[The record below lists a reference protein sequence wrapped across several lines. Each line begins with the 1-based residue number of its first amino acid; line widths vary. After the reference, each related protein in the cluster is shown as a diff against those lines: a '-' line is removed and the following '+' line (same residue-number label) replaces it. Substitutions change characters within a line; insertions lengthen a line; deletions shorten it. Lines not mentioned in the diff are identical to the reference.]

1 MLFIFDKV
9 DVRMG
14 RENHNVDNYI
24 IGTKLKEFRQQAG
37 LSLAKVAESV
47 GVTSAFIS
55 MVENGKCGIS
65 FQKVHALVK
74 LYGKTLAD
82 VTSTHP
88 LADEKVINL
97 NAASEVAFEPGIKAF
112 GTRKRTRSF
121 LSWVDFACFY
131 EPGAQHS
138 FDHHEGMEYVLVLDG
153 TFDIYL
159 RSEENGSTEVRHL
172 HAGDTTAY
180 AAKVHHSFKNVGE
193 TCGSLLFW
201 KSQEAKI
208 KEKRPS
214 TVFCRRSCCNMRM

>member
-47 GVTSAFIS
+47 GVTPAFIS

-112 GTRKRTRSF
+112 GLAKGHDPFKLGGFR
-121 LSWVDFACFY
+121 LFY

-153 TFDIYL
+153 TFVFAQRRMARRRCVICTRATQRL
-159 RSEENGSTEVRHL
+159 TLPGCITASKMWVKPAARS
-172 HAGDTTAY
+172 
-180 AAKVHHSFKNVGE
+180 
-193 TCGSLLFW
+193 LFW

-208 KEKRPS
+208 KEKK
-214 TVFCRRSCCNMRM
+214 TVYSFL

>member
-47 GVTSAFIS
+47 GVTPPFIS

-97 NAASEVAFEPGIKAF
+97 NAA
-112 GTRKRTRSF
+112 
-121 LSWVDFACFY
+121 
-131 EPGAQHS
+131 
-138 FDHHEGMEYVLVLDG
+138 
-153 TFDIYL
+153 
-159 RSEENGSTEVRHL
+159 
-172 HAGDTTAY
+172 
-180 AAKVHHSFKNVGE
+180 
-193 TCGSLLFW
+193 
-201 KSQEAKI
+201 
-208 KEKRPS
+208 
-214 TVFCRRSCCNMRM
+214 

>member
-47 GVTSAFIS
+47 GVTPAFIS

-112 GTRKRTRSF
+112 G
-121 LSWVDFACFY
+121 LVDCAD
-131 EPGAQHS
+131 AAS
-138 FDHHEGMEYVLVLDG
+138 G
-153 TFDIYL
+153 TFD
-159 RSEENGSTEVRHL
+159 VRHRL
-172 HAGDTTAY
+172 LQRGAFAGPVFGHAAGAS
-180 AAKVHHSFKNVGE
+180 AAGN
-193 TCGSLLFW
+193 
-201 KSQEAKI
+201 A
-208 KEKRPS
+208 
-214 TVFCRRSCCNMRM
+214 VFYDLRGRARLPVRL

>member
-47 GVTSAFIS
+47 GVTPAFIS

-97 NAASEVAFEPGIKAF
+97 NAASEVAFDTIL
-112 GTRKRTRSF
+112 
-121 LSWVDFACFY
+121 LSWVDFACFMSPAHSIPSITTR
-131 EPGAQHS
+131 EWNMSLCWMEHLTSIFAQRRMARRRCVICTRATQQPTLPRCITAS
-138 FDHHEGMEYVLVLDG
+138 KMWVKPAV
-153 TFDIYL
+153 
-159 RSEENGSTEVRHL
+159 RS
-172 HAGDTTAY
+172 
-180 AAKVHHSFKNVGE
+180 
-193 TCGSLLFW
+193 LFW

-208 KEKRPS
+208 KEKK
-214 TVFCRRSCCNMRM
+214 TVYSVL

>member
-1 MLFIFDKV
+1 MLCIFDKV

-24 IGTKLKEFRQQAG
+24 MGTRLKEFRQQAG

-47 GVTSAFIS
+47 GVTPAFIS

-112 GTRKRTRSF
+112 GLAKGHDPFKLGGFR
-121 LSWVDFACFY
+121 LFY
-131 EPGAQHS
+131 ESGAQHS

-159 RSEENGSTEVRHL
+159 RSEENGSTEADCYISEMTECAEECGIVLKVVKYEKSNR
-172 HAGDTTAY
+172 Y
-180 AAKVHHSFKNVGE
+180 AE
-193 TCGSLLFW
+193 
-201 KSQEAKI
+201 
-208 KEKRPS
+208 PS
-214 TVFCRRSCCNMRM
+214 ESAASEED

>member
-1 MLFIFDKV
+1 MLVIFDKV
-9 DVRMG
+9 DVRVD
-14 RENHNVDNYI
+14 RANHNVDNYI
-24 IGTKLKEFRQQAG
+24 MGTRLKEFRQQAG

-47 GVTSAFIS
+47 GVTPAFIS

-112 GTRKRTRSF
+112 GLAKGHDPFKLGGFR
-121 LSWVDFACFY
+121 LFY

-180 AAKVHHSFKNVGE
+180 AAKVHHSIKNVGE
-193 TCGSLLFW
+193 ACGSLFVL
-201 KSQEAKI
+201 EIARN
-208 KEKRPS
+208 E
-214 TVFCRRSCCNMRM
+214 N

>member
-1 MLFIFDKV
+1 MLVIFDKV

-24 IGTKLKEFRQQAG
+24 MGTRLKEFRQQAG

-47 GVTSAFIS
+47 GVTPAFIS

-97 NAASEVAFEPGIKAF
+97 NATSEVAFEPGIKAF
-112 GTRKRTRSF
+112 GLAKGHDPFKLGGFR
-121 LSWVDFACFY
+121 LFY

-138 FDHHEGMEYVLVLDG
+138 FDHHEGMEYILVLDG

-193 TCGSLLFW
+193 TCGSLFVL
-201 KSQEAKI
+201 EIA
-208 KEKRPS
+208 
-214 TVFCRRSCCNMRM
+214 RSEN